1 MAFEELITWSDQ
13 KVRPDW
19 QKDALRRLATTG
31 ELSKEDLS
39 DLRRVGI
46 KTRSAQNQKEGQRHP
61 RQNRCGR
68 CCCQGRS
75 GKPASCREAGGT
87 VAREGHTR
95 PRCERAATAPV

>member
-39 DLRRVGI
+39 DLRKV
-46 KTRSAQNQKEGQRHP
+46 
-61 RQNRCGR
+61 
-68 CCCQGRS
+68 
-75 GKPASCREAGGT
+75 
-87 VAREGHTR
+87 
-95 PRCERAATAPV
+95 